1 MNIKDLYNMAY
12 DLGDIRGSD
21 RGSNRAGDIIT
32 AAKDGT
38 DLNGMWAE
46 FQRTIAVWNQQRD
59 ALVNLLTFNVSSNIE
74 SVRYP
79 VQDDFEE
86 ASEFGEP
93 KGIRLGTAFKM
104 GYDFK
109 WWDLAIRYT
118 WQFLADASGEQL
130 AALNNSA
137 LEADNRLVFSR
148 VMRAVFNNV
157 SRTATIDNQAINVYP
172 FWNGDSIVPPRW
184 KNTVHTT
191 GHQHYLTS
199 GAATIDGGDITDI
212 EDHLYHHG
220 YTTPNGYQLLLLVN
234 RVEGAT
240 IRTLTVSG
248 ASKYQF
254 IPAAGIGG
262 GTLITANGG
271 IVGRPDIPNIAG
283 LTVIGT
289 YGPFVVIEED
299 YIPAGYVL
307 GLASGGP
314 NNINNPI
321 GVRQHENASLR
332 GLRLVKGRDNDYPL
346 IDSFYLRG
354 MGTGVRHRGAGVVM
368 QITAGAYAIP
378 AAYA

>member
-1 MNIKDLYNMAY
+1 MDIKNFLSLATDLS
-12 DLGDIRGSD
+12 IKGSD
-21 RGSNRAGDIIT
+21 KGTNRAGDIIT

-38 DLNGMWAE
+38 DLNKMWAE
-46 FQRTIAVWNQQRD
+46 FQRTIGVWNQQRD
-59 ALVNLLTFNVSSNIE
+59 ALVNLLTYKVTDLIE

-93 KGIRLGTAFKM
+93 KGIRLSTPYKM

-118 WQFLADASGEQL
+118 WQFLADVDARQL

-184 KNTVHTT
+184 KNTVHAAS
-191 GHQHYLTS
+191 HQHYLTS

-220 YTTPNGYQLLLLVN
+220 YTNPNGYQLLLLVN
-234 RVEGAT
+234 RQEGAV
-240 IRTLTVSG
+240 IRTLTVAG
-248 ASKYQF
+248 ASKYAF

-271 IVGRPDIPNIAG
+271 IVGRPDIPSIAG

-307 GLASGGP
+307 GLASGGIDS
-314 NNINNPI
+314 INNPVGI
-321 GVRQHENASLR
+321 REHDNSSLR

-354 MGTGVRHRGAGVVM
+354 MGTGIRHRGAGVVM
-368 QITAGAYAIP
+368 QITVAGAYSIP